1 MTIRWKIFLACL
13 SAAATIALVVLLD
26 FGGRWLAAAVA
37 LLAGVGLACYLS
49 RLIGGSLR
57 DVDER
62 LRTEQRLR
70 DSEGR
75 LSSIL
80 QSLGAGVIATD
91 QQGRVAFLNP
101 VAERLTGWDLVDAL
115 NQPVG
120 EVLDLV
126 DETTAHPLEIPL
138 VRVLEEGEIV
148 DWGNH
153 ILLRSRIGASR
164 PVACTVAPIV
174 SFVGM
179 IGAVFV
185 FRDTSKERE
194 AQHNLLVA
202 KEEAERASRAK
213 SEFLAGMSHE
223 IRTPLTAILGMAD
236 LLEQTG
242 LKPDQRRYVKI
253 SRAAGENLLDLING
267 ILDLSKIEAGKLEV
281 EVVEFDLD
289 RLVRQLC
296 EIMVLRAS
304 QKGLEFVCRSRWPS
318 PCPVLGDPTRI
329 RQVLVNLIGNAIK
342 FTEEGRVIV
351 ETAYL
356 PEDGPSAP
364 DGPKRSLFRFVVKD
378 TGIGIP
384 QEKQE
389 LVFDDFAQANSSITR
404 CYGGTGL
411 GLAISRKLVHL
422 MGGRIGLDS
431 REGVGSVFTVE
442 LPLPFQEAVGLGDRE
457 PLPAAEPALSNG
469 AEPGRMDIL
478 LAEDSPDNC
487 LLFSAYLQGTG
498 HRLDLAANGY
508 EAVEK
513 MMQGRYDLVLMDIQM
528 PEMDGYS
535 ATRAIRAWEERLGRP
550 RTPILALTAH
560 AFQEDVRKSREA
572 GCDSHLVKP
581 IKLDDF
587 LRAVNRYLPAKGGK
601 KSAAAPETFE
611 VEAFVA
617 DLVPGYLRKVA
628 DDLGGIEAALGQ
640 DDWEQVRLLAH
651 NLKGS
656 GGGYGFERLSS
667 LAAELEEASGKP
679 DREAAASVLAEM
691 RLYLDRVSPRHVIK
705 SAAS

>member
-1 MTIRWKIFLACL
+1 MTIRRKIFLACL
-13 SAAATIALVVLLD
+13 AVAAAIALAVLLD
-26 FGGRWLAAAVA
+26 FGGRWPTAAVA
-37 LLAGVGLACYLS
+37 LLAGVGLASYLS

-57 DVDER
+57 EVDER

-115 NQPVG
+115 NQPVI
-120 EVLDLV
+120 EVLDLL
-126 DETTAHPLEIPL
+126 DEATARPLENPL
-138 VRVLEEGEIV
+138 ARVLEEGEII

-153 ILLRSRIGASR
+153 ILLRSRIGASC

-174 SFVGM
+174 SFVGI

-242 LKPDQRRYVKI
+242 LNPDQRRYVRI

-296 EIMVLRAS
+296 EIMALRAN
-304 QKGLEFVCRSRWPS
+304 QKELEFVCRSSWPT

-351 ETAYL
+351 ETACL
-356 PEDGPSAP
+356 SADGSPALEDPQWA
-364 DGPKRSLFRFVVKD
+364 LFRFMVKD
-378 TGIGIP
+378 TGIGIAP
-384 QEKQE
+384 EKQE
-389 LVFDDFAQANSSITR
+389 LVFEDFAQADSSTTR
-404 CYGGTGL
+404 RYGGTGL

-422 MGGRIGLDS
+422 MGGRIGLVS
-431 REGVGSVFTVE
+431 REGEGSIFTVE
-442 LPLPFQEAVGLGDRE
+442 LPLSFQGAEVLGGRE
-457 PLPAAEPALSNG
+457 PAPTQELKSSNG
-469 AEPGRMDIL
+469 SESGRLDIL
-478 LAEDSPDNC
+478 LAEDSPDNR
-487 LLFSAYLQGTG
+487 LLFSAYLKGTG

-513 MMQGRYDLVLMDIQM
+513 MMHGRYDLVLMDIQM
-528 PEMDGYS
+528 PEMDGYA

-560 AFQEDVRKSREA
+560 AFQEDIRKSREA

-581 IKLDDF
+581 IKLGDF
-587 LRAVNRYLPAKGGK
+587 LRAVNRYLPTKGGK
-601 KSAAAPETFE
+601 KTADAPETLA
-611 VEAFVA
+611 VEDFIT
-617 DLVPGYLRKVA
+617 DLVPDYLRKVA
-628 DDLGGIEAALGQ
+628 DDLNGIETALSR

-651 NLKGS
+651 TLKGS

-667 LAAELEEASGKP
+667 LAAELEEAGGEP
-679 DREAAASVLAEM
+679 DKEAAAAALAAM
-691 RLYLDRVSPRHVIK
+691 RLYLDRVSLPRGIK
-705 SAAS
+705 NAVS